1 MSQHTSITFGPESPL
16 VPKVGC
22 EFPLLRN
29 HKRKTTTIATVK
41 LLPRSSDVI
50 LTFTDEDS
58 LFPESLDAIQDIIQP
73 FQPNPKKAENRVI
86 FPELLTKPDRTD
98 ELSEYLSSLVLQY
111 PSSNSVHYPAHLLDE
126 HFVQSERKAPQVQCN
141 HLLGIDIHIDGWR
154 FAVAE
159 ENNGIISLFDL
170 RMIECHDPRWSSIGS
185 FIPIFMQQS
194 DPEQDRP
201 FPPPRRKMSTV
212 VSSRN
217 SPILQVLPSE
227 LFTPPDQSPPADPP
241 PFTPK
246 LQTAPLARGMES
258 DSSQSANLSTEDSFD
273 SDSIDGR
280 SRGTQPATESEE
292 EAPDLLSEKIMR
304 DNDEDELLEAGKNV
318 GHAPNWMILEKL
330 MLGNE

>member
-1 MSQHTSITFGPESPL
+1 
-16 VPKVGC
+16 
-22 EFPLLRN
+22 
-29 HKRKTTTIATVK
+29 
-41 LLPRSSDVI
+41 
-50 LTFTDEDS
+50 
-58 LFPESLDAIQDIIQP
+58 
-73 FQPNPKKAENRVI
+73 
-86 FPELLTKPDRTD
+86 
-98 ELSEYLSSLVLQY
+98 
-111 PSSNSVHYPAHLLDE
+111 
-126 HFVQSERKAPQVQCN
+126 
-141 HLLGIDIHIDGWR
+141 
-154 FAVAE
+154 
-159 ENNGIISLFDL
+159 
-170 RMIECHDPRWSSIGS
+170 
-185 FIPIFMQQS
+185 MQQS

-201 FPPPRRKMSTV
+201 FPPPRRKKSTV
-212 VSSRN
+212 VSCRGSTIRSRN

-292 EAPDLLSEKIMR
+292 EAPDLLSVKIMR
-304 DNDEDELLEAGKNV
+304 DDDEDELLEAGKNV